1 MREGR
6 QEMQVAQYYVLSC
19 IIARTIKNEM
29 RELLRNV
36 LERLEYSQEATVR
49 NTVVAYL
56 NFLFSGSDRSKARRI
71 FHWRK
76 KIIPRM
82 KQWFHTND
90 LPLQSYDVLIELHTM
105 SRDVIGISPK
115 SIILHFVA
123 TQLCMDLSKLAHQKV
138 LKVYQLN
145 FIFLLFYRFYQEMDW
160 MKQM

>member
-1 MREGR
+1 MKEGR

-76 KIIPRM
+76 
-82 KQWFHTND
+82 
-90 LPLQSYDVLIELHTM
+90 
-105 SRDVIGISPK
+105 
-115 SIILHFVA
+115 
-123 TQLCMDLSKLAHQKV
+123 
-138 LKVYQLN
+138 
-145 FIFLLFYRFYQEMDW
+145 
-160 MKQM
+160 